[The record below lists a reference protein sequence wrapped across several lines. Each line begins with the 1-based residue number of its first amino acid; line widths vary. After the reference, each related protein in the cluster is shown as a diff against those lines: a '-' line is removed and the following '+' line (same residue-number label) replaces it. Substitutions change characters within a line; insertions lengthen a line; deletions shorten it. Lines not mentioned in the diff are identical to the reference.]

1 MIWHE
6 TRFVFLWLGH
16 HQDILV
22 ASSSTSYWICTTIP
36 NLTQNTLPLSLSLTP
51 SHCEVSALLSLSLS
65 LSLKRNGSH
74 FQFPPLSH
82 SLSVSQQTQNQK
94 TLTLTVPEL
103 SFSLASIY
111 PPFQFHHMLFSK
123 WTKQHQQPRLTHRK
137 EYVFFHISEFKFSP
151 FWTKLKKKKKKNL
164 CFQNLFLD
172 RFLQNTQHFL
182 RSWILIRY
190 VKFYPTGG
198 SLSKFLFFFLCVFC
212 VFLMNSFFWWWGVV
226 GFHFC

>member
-6 TRFVFLWLGH
+6 TRFVFLWLGL

-22 ASSSTSYWICTTIP
+22 ASSSTSYCICTTIP
-36 NLTQNTLPLSLSLTP
+36 NLTQNTLPLSLSHTP
-51 SHCEVSALLSLSLS
+51 LHFEVSALISISLSLWKEMAATSNSLLSLTLSQSLNKPRTRRLSLSQSPNSLSLS
-65 LSLKRNGSH
+65 LQSIHRSNSITCSSLNG
-74 FQFPPLSH
+74 PNN
-82 SLSVSQQTQNQK
+82 TNNQDLPIEK
-94 TLTLTVPEL
+94 
-103 SFSLASIY
+103 SMF
-111 PPFQFHHMLFSK
+111 
-123 WTKQHQQPRLTHRK
+123 
-137 EYVFFHISEFKFSP
+137 FFHISEFKFSP
-151 FWTKLKKKKKKNL
+151 FCTKLKKKKNL
-164 CFQNLFLD
+164 CFQNLILD

-198 SLSKFLFFFLCVFC
+198 SLSKFLVFFLCVFC

>member
-6 TRFVFLWLGH
+6 TRFVFLWLGL

-22 ASSSTSYWICTTIP
+22 ASSSTSYCICTTIP
-36 NLTQNTLPLSLSLTP
+36 NLTQNTLPLSLSHTP
-51 SHCEVSALLSLSLS
+51 LHFEVSALISLS

-103 SFSLASIY
+103 SLSLASIY

-123 WTKQHQQPRLTHRK
+123 WTKQHQQPRLTHWK

-151 FWTKLKKKKKKNL
+151 FCTKLKKKKS
-164 CFQNLFLD
+164 LF
-172 RFLQNTQHFL
+172 
-182 RSWILIRY
+182 
-190 VKFYPTGG
+190 
-198 SLSKFLFFFLCVFC
+198 SKFNSWSFSAEYPAFPTVMDINQIREILPHRWVFVKVFVFVLCVFC